1 MGDGK
6 DGRTQR
12 RRLRRNT
19 MWRVAV
25 AVVSLVA
32 FGCGQ
37 GSERTVEVVGQVPAV
52 TSTAQ
57 PDSEVAPD
65 VPAPAARP
73 GTGSTGQPPGPG
85 GDTPGPGDGSGR
97 AGDGPDGPSGPVGD
111 TGGDSG
117 DGAGVVPGEG
127 DWPGGLRLLAPP
139 PPYVG
144 VANEVYDM
152 CDDQQSYVAVI
163 GRLLGPGDEITQEDR
178 DAISFFRRVNE
189 VSCDEPG
196 GRRYVYMSDFG
207 PGGAFSAVEA
217 AVEDYNDRSV
227 GYPESKITHPKDIPL
242 GYFGHLDW
250 DFPLEDVDEVA
261 VVEGSV
267 LVRDGVVRG
276 LVRNFSKTLFAREV
290 TVTASPTEGS
300 ADAQPVS
307 GRFPLT
313 VQPGERAPFEIE
325 GWTGSENPEMIDLT
339 VSAKLS
345 TRVDI
350 TRSFSFGTGG
360 TVTARAVDEEFF
372 KNFVPDF
379 VYQAEKHKIGDDGRF
394 MIEYISAS
402 LTVPTSHPSLEDQ
415 VLNQNIADLRVYM
428 ALLANGKV
436 HDIVE
441 PALHR
446 GLPEER
452 WSPRHYP
459 RVYSHPITFNGAQ
472 LSGFSIVFI
481 PEYSWHIWAGEP
493 GPLDYNP
500 RTIPET
506 PPPPPTVDPDYNPP
520 EPPPPPE

>member
-6 DGRTQR
+6 AGRTQR
-12 RRLRRNT
+12 RRPRQATL
-19 MWRVAV
+19 WRAAV
-25 AVVSLVA
+25 AVVLFVA

-37 GSERTVEVVGQVPAV
+37 GSERTAEVVGRAPAGTGIAQPALERTPDIPVPA
-52 TSTAQ
+52 AQ
-57 PDSEVAPD
+57 PGIGGA
-65 VPAPAARP
+65 
-73 GTGSTGQPPGPG
+73 TGSSGQSPGPG
-85 GDTPGPGDGSGR
+85 GDTPGPGDG
-97 AGDGPDGPSGPVGD
+97 PDGPTGPVGD

-127 DWPGGLRLLAPP
+127 DRSGGLRLLAPP
-139 PPYVG
+139 PPYLG
-144 VANEVYDM
+144 LANELFDL
-152 CDDQQSYVAVI
+152 CDDAEAYTVVFA
-163 GRLLGPGDEITQEDR
+163 RPLGPGEEMTDEDR
-178 DAISFFRRVNE
+178 EAIAFKRRVAE
-189 VSCDEPG
+189 VSCSEAG
-196 GRRYVYMSDFG
+196 GRRYVYMSEVG
-207 PGGAFSAVEA
+207 PSGAFATEQA

-250 DFPLEDVDEVA
+250 DFPLEDFDEVA
-261 VVEGSV
+261 VVDGSV

-276 LVRNFSKTLFAREV
+276 LVRNLSKTLFAREV
-290 TVTASPTEGS
+290 TVTARPTEGS
-300 ADAQPVS
+300 NNDAQPVS

-325 GWTGSENPEMIDLT
+325 GWTGSENPEMIDLS

-379 VYQAEKHKIGDDGRF
+379 VYQAEKHKIGDDGRL

-402 LTVPTSHPSLEDQ
+402 LTAPTSHPSLKDQ
-415 VLNQNIADLRVYM
+415 VLNQNIKDLRVYM
-428 ALLANGKV
+428 ALIGNGQV
-436 HDIVE
+436 HDIIE
-441 PALHR
+441 PPLHVR
-446 GLPEER
+446 ASSAGHPHRYPQVISLPTI
-452 WSPRHYP
+452 YG
-459 RVYSHPITFNGAQ
+459 GAPFY
-472 LSGFSIVFI
+472 GFAIVFI
-481 PEYSWHIWAGEP
+481 PEYSWHIWTGEP

-506 PPPPPTVDPDYNPP
+506 PPPTVDPDYNPP
-520 EPPPPPE
+520 EPQPPTE

>member
-6 DGRTQR
+6 AGRTQR
-12 RRLRRNT
+12 RRPRRNT
-19 MWRVAV
+19 VWRVAI

-37 GSERTVEVVGQVPAV
+37 DSERAVQVVGQAPAA
-52 TSTAQ
+52 TGTAQ
-57 PDSEVAPD
+57 PAHEPEVQ
-65 VPAPAARP
+65 P

-85 GDTPGPGDGSGR
+85 DDIPGPRGGS
-97 AGDGPDGPSGPVGD
+97 DGPSGPVGD
-111 TGGDSG
+111 TGVGDSG
-117 DGAGVVPGEG
+117 GVGVVPGEG
-127 DWPGGLRLLAPP
+127 DSPGGLRLLAPP
-139 PPYVG
+139 PPYLG
-144 VANEVYDM
+144 LANEIFDL
-152 CDDQQSYVAVI
+152 CDDQEAYVVI
-163 GRLLGPGDEITQEDR
+163 FARPLGPGEEMTDEDR
-178 DAISFFRRVNE
+178 EAIAFKRRVAE
-189 VSCDEPG
+189 VSCDEAG
-196 GRRYVYMSDFG
+196 GRRYVYMSEVG
-207 PGGAFSAVEA
+207 PSGAFATEQA
-217 AVEDYNDRSV
+217 ATDDHNDRNPYSD
-227 GYPESKITHPKDIPL
+227 ENRITHPKDIPL

-250 DFPLEDVDEVA
+250 DFPLEDFDEVA
-261 VVEGSV
+261 VVDGSV

-276 LVRNFSKTLFAREV
+276 LVRNLSKTLFAREV
-290 TVTASPTEGS
+290 TVTARPTEGS
-300 ADAQPVS
+300 NNDAQPVS

-325 GWTGSENPEMIDLT
+325 GWTGSENPEMIDLS

-360 TVTARAVDEEFF
+360 TVTTRAVDEEFF

-379 VYQAEKHKIGDDGRF
+379 VYQAEKHKIPDDGRF

-441 PALHR
+441 PPLHR

-452 WSPRHYP
+452 WSSRYYP

-472 LSGFSIVFI
+472 WSGFSIVFI
-481 PEYSWHIWAGEP
+481 PEYSWHIWTGEP

-506 PPPPPTVDPDYNPP
+506 PPPTVDPDYTLP
-520 EPPPPPE
+520 EPPQPIE

>member
-6 DGRTQR
+6 AIAHERQG
-12 RRLRRNT
+12 LRGNT
-19 MWRVAV
+19 LWRVAI

-37 GSERTVEVVGQVPAV
+37 NSERAVQVVGQAPGGA
-52 TSTAQ
+52 SAAQ
-57 PDSEVAPD
+57 SALEPEVQ
-65 VPAPAARP
+65 P
-73 GTGSTGQPPGPG
+73 GTSSTGQPQGPGDDIPGPG
-85 GDTPGPGDGSGR
+85 EV
-97 AGDGPDGPSGPVGD
+97 PDGPSGPVGN
-111 TGGDSG
+111 TGGGDSG

-127 DWPGGLRLLAPP
+127 DSPGGLRLLAPP
-139 PPYVG
+139 PPYLG
-144 VANEVYDM
+144 LANELFDL
-152 CDDQQSYVAVI
+152 CDDAEAYAVVFA
-163 GRLLGPGDEITQEDR
+163 RPLGPGEEMTDEDR
-178 DAISFFRRVNE
+178 NAIAFKRQVAE
-189 VSCDEPG
+189 VSCSEAG
-196 GRRYVYMSDFG
+196 GRRYVYMSEVG
-207 PGGAFSAVEA
+207 PSGAFATEQA

-250 DFPLEDVDEVA
+250 DFPLEDFDEVA
-261 VVEGSV
+261 VVKGSV

-276 LVRNFSKTLFAREV
+276 LVRNLSKTQFAREV
-290 TVTASPTEGS
+290 TVTARPAAGEEGS
-300 ADAQPVS
+300 NNDAQPVS

-325 GWTGSENPEMIDLT
+325 GWTGSENPEMIQLT

-379 VYQAEKHKIGDDGRF
+379 VYQAEKHKIGDDGRL

-402 LTVPTSHPSLEDQ
+402 LTAPTSHPSLEDQ
-415 VLNQNIADLRVYM
+415 VLNQNIKDLRVYM

-441 PALHR
+441 PPLHR

-452 WSPRHYP
+452 WSSRYYP

-481 PEYSWHIWAGEP
+481 PEYSWHIWTGEP

-506 PPPPPTVDPDYNPP
+506 PPPTVDPDYNPP
-520 EPPPPPE
+520 EPPPPTE

>member
-6 DGRTQR
+6 AGRTQR
-12 RRLRRNT
+12 RRPRRNT
-19 MWRVAV
+19 IWRAAV

-37 GSERTVEVVGQVPAV
+37 DSERAVQVVGQAPAA

-57 PDSEVAPD
+57 PDSEIASD
-65 VPAPAARP
+65 FPAPAAQP

-85 GDTPGPGDGSGR
+85 DDIPGPRGGS
-97 AGDGPDGPSGPVGD
+97 DGPSGPVGN
-111 TGGDSG
+111 TGGG
-117 DGAGVVPGEG
+117 DGGGVGVVPGEG
-127 DWPGGLRLLAPP
+127 DSPGGLRLLAPP

-189 VSCDEPG
+189 VSCNEPG

-250 DFPLEDVDEVA
+250 DFPLEDFDEVA
-261 VVEGSV
+261 VVDGSV

-276 LVRNFSKTLFAREV
+276 LVRNLSKTQFAREV
-290 TVTASPTEGS
+290 TVTARPAVGEEGS
-300 ADAQPVS
+300 NNNAQPVS

-379 VYQAEKHKIGDDGRF
+379 VYQAEKHKIGDDGRL

-402 LTVPTSHPSLEDQ
+402 LTAPTSHPSLEDQ
-415 VLNQNIADLRVYM
+415 VLNQNIKDLRVYM
-428 ALLANGKV
+428 ALIGNGQV
-436 HDIVE
+436 HDIIE
-441 PALHR
+441 PPLHVR
-446 GLPEER
+446 ASSAGHPHRYPQVISLPTI
-452 WSPRHYP
+452 YG
-459 RVYSHPITFNGAQ
+459 GAPFY
-472 LSGFSIVFI
+472 GFAIVFI
-481 PEYSWHIWAGEP
+481 PEYSWHIWTGEP

-506 PPPPPTVDPDYNPP
+506 PPPTVDPDYNPP
-520 EPPPPPE
+520 EPQPPTE